1 MQDRASF
8 SMQSLATFTIMPDPL
23 RPGGDEYAPHFA
35 SYVAHIGEEEDVL
48 AVLARQLDRVV
59 ATFAGI
65 PEARGDFRYEPGKW
79 SMKEVVGHLSDTER
93 VFTYR
98 ALRFAR
104 GDTTSLSSFDDQAYV
119 RKMRAGERVLAD
131 MVGEWCDVRRAT
143 LALFR
148 GLSASAWRRR
158 GMASDEPISVR
169 ALAYIIAGHTLHHLE
184 VLDARYAD
192 DAVRQPTL

>member
-1 MQDRASF
+1 MR
-8 SMQSLATFTIMPDPL
+8 SLATFTIMPVSL
-23 RPGGDEYAPHFA
+23 YPGGDEYASNFA
-35 SYVAHIGEEEDVL
+35 GYVAHIGEEEDVL
-48 AVLARQLDRVV
+48 AVLAGQLDRV
-59 ATFAGI
+59 TSWFAGI
-65 PEARGDFRYEPGKW
+65 REARGDFRYEPGKW
-79 SMKEVVGHLSDTER
+79 SVKEVVGHLSDTER
-93 VFTYR
+93 VFAYR

-119 RKMRAGERVLAD
+119 RKLGAEERALVD

-148 GLSASAWRRR
+148 GLPASVWRRR
-158 GMASDEPISVR
+158 GIASGEPISVR

-192 DAVRQPTL
+192 DAVPQPTP